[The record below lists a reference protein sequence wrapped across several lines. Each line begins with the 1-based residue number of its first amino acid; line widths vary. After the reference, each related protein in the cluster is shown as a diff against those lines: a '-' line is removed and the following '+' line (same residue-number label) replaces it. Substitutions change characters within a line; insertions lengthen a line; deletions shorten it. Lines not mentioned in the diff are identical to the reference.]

1 MLPDQNEVMRR
12 AEHERKLRYEA
23 KLRAV
28 SRRVRRVN
36 GVFLSVCPFL
46 FGFRELSFFFFN
58 CEERYL
64 RVSFHF
70 STCIGSIAVVL
81 QAFLFFFLIYLKKA
95 SFSLVSLFFLSSL
108 PLWFPLSPSHL

>member
-36 GVFLSVCPFL
+36 GAFLSVCPFL
-46 FGFRELSFFFFN
+46 FGFRELSFFFF
-58 CEERYL
+58 L
-64 RVSFHF
+64 IVKSVT
-70 STCIGSIAVVL
+70 SV
-81 QAFLFFFLIYLKKA
+81 FLFIFLPV
-95 SFSLVSLFFLSSL
+95 LVL
-108 PLWFPLSPSHL
+108 

>member
-81 QAFLFFFLIYLKKA
+81 QAFLSFFFFDLLQEGLVFSCFSVFLVIFA
-95 SFSLVSLFFLSSL
+95 SLVSSFA
-108 PLWFPLSPSHL
+108 